1 MFTDKKEKKDSKPS
15 LLKNKNLLSDNNK
28 YSCNIKIC
36 QFVRLRQ
43 NVNRCVIR
51 FEYSNSFFRIQ
62 HNTSTQHNTKRKES
76 DFFSPH
82 RNVLATG
89 TGFCDMQRFPPSLPK
104 ERTKQI
110 FVNCKKLGIFPFK
123 QIAGL
128 RQELN
133 LSEQIMDV
141 HKLDVIY
148 FLVKLTET
156 IEEEKKPCAAQL
168 IKPKQ
173 TNYR

>member
-1 MFTDKKEKKDSKPS
+1 MNIQIPFSENNTTQVHNITQNE
-15 LLKNKNLLSDNNK
+15 KNL
-28 YSCNIKIC
+28 I
-36 QFVRLRQ
+36 
-43 NVNRCVIR
+43 
-51 FEYSNSFFRIQ
+51 
-62 HNTSTQHNTKRKES
+62 
-76 DFFSPH
+76 FFSPH